1 MTNKDW
7 AKLESDMPNFFD
19 QIPEEL
25 YTEAQGDSLTQAG
38 FDFSHAARLFFF
50 ISPSPIGLH
59 EPIFDAQQTLVD
71 IKLLRANS
79 AWYRYKSSPL
89 PEDGSLASKTRFK
102 FEELLP
108 HLRKCWD
115 KPDRVHTQR
124 FDISEVLSDPNSPYQ
139 FPDSNFTSGYQL
151 VSHWIRISAAEDR
164 SDLIL
169 EFSNGL
175 DRAAFENYADQGRQ
189 LERLLTQ
196 RQQWLG
202 DASHELRGPL
212 NAAAMSLNV
221 VTRREDLPEGVP
233 ATLRT
238 AERYLVQMS
247 DLVRD
252 MFDTA
257 KLEQDAFE
265 LATTP
270 NIRVH
275 EIVEE
280 IAEEFAADHDILS
293 LRSVPDRS
301 ITATLDRDRIRQV
314 VRNLVSNAAKYRQE
328 AKQATIAL
336 TLRRAGDTYFEIIV
350 DDTPNGLGM
359 NDTDLETLNSE
370 QPFWRAEAAKAVATG
385 TGLGVQLS
393 RKLVERSGGEII
405 YESEFGVGTTVT
417 VRLPYIPMESP

>member
-1 MTNKDW
+1 
-7 AKLESDMPNFFD
+7 
-19 QIPEEL
+19 
-25 YTEAQGDSLTQAG
+25 
-38 FDFSHAARLFFF
+38 
-50 ISPSPIGLH
+50 
-59 EPIFDAQQTLVD
+59 
-71 IKLLRANS
+71 
-79 AWYRYKSSPL
+79 
-89 PEDGSLASKTRFK
+89 
-102 FEELLP
+102 
-108 HLRKCWD
+108 
-115 KPDRVHTQR
+115 
-124 FDISEVLSDPNSPYQ
+124 
-139 FPDSNFTSGYQL
+139 
-151 VSHWIRISAAEDR
+151 
-164 SDLIL
+164 
-169 EFSNGL
+169 
-175 DRAAFENYADQGRQ
+175 
-189 LERLLTQ
+189 
-196 RQQWLG
+196 
-202 DASHELRGPL
+202 
-212 NAAAMSLNV
+212 
-221 VTRREDLPEGVP
+221 
-233 ATLRT
+233 
-238 AERYLVQMS
+238 
-247 DLVRD
+247 

-359 NDTDLETLNSE
+359 NDTDLEALNSE